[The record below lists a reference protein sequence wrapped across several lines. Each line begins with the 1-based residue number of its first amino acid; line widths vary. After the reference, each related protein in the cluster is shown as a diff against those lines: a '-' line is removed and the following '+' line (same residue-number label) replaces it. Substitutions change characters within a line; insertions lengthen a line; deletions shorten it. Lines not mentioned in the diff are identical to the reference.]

1 MSTTMTIV
9 LGVACVI
16 AVTGGAATAL
26 GIMRWRMVP
35 NSPAEYLA
43 QLDAE
48 EDWSSG
54 GSQFERDLRESVTL
68 RMVAPLVA
76 NLVSKVRAMTPS
88 EYVERIHNRL
98 VVAGLAG
105 RVRAEEFITLQ
116 LLSLGAGVALG
127 IGIDVLGNLSAAIG
141 IVALVLLV
149 GVGIIAPRAWISRA
163 TRQRQDAI
171 RRDLPD
177 VLDLLAIA
185 VEAGSGFEGAMAVV
199 CDTFAS
205 TLGLELA
212 RTLKEMELGLSRRE
226 ALHNLKRR
234 TEVPDLSAFVLA
246 LVQADALGMPIGPV
260 LRAQAVEMRLRRRQ
274 WAREK
279 AAKLP
284 VKMLFPMVLL
294 IFPAIMIVV
303 MGPAVGQMLKI
314 FKVLH

>member
-1 MSTTMTIV
+1 MSIALIVV
-9 LGVACVI
+9 LGLAIVVALAGG
-16 AVTGGAATAL
+16 AVTGI
-26 GIMRWRMVP
+26 GIMRWRTVP
-35 NSPAEYLA
+35 VSPADYLA
-43 QLDAE
+43 ELDSE
-48 EDWSSG
+48 EEWSSG
-54 GSQFERDLRESVTL
+54 GSQFERELQESVTL
-68 RMVAPLVA
+68 RVIAPFAAKLVT
-76 NLVSKVRAMTPS
+76 KVRSMTPS
-88 EYVERIHNRL
+88 EAIDRIHERL

-105 RVRAEEFITLQ
+105 RVRAEEFMTLQ
-116 LLSLGAGVALG
+116 VLSLGTGALVG
-127 IGIDVLGNLSAAIG
+127 IGIDALVHVSASIEIVVLILLVTVGAIG
-141 IVALVLLV
+141 
-149 GVGIIAPRAWISRA
+149 PRAWLNRV

-199 CDTFAS
+199 CDTFS
-205 TLGLELA
+205 TTLGLELT